1 MQILH
6 FGYEDKEVKHGWE
19 GPARIHCYW
28 HNFGTMQLRKCTR
41 LGKKES
47 PNIRMEVEDS
57 H

>member
-1 MQILH
+1 MKIWH

-47 PNIRMEVEDS
+47 PNIPMEVEDS